1 MGMYQ
6 ELPPSGC
13 GLYHMVRDRGC
24 GYVPG
29 TAPVSVI
36 SAAPIRARMWRG
48 SAGDTGWALASR
60 DMSWSRRD
68 SGRGYVPGAAL
79 VGGHGGR
86 EHLPVAA
93 GRVSRPNQSL
103 A

>member
-1 MGMYQ
+1 
-6 ELPPSGC
+6 
-13 GLYHMVRDRGC
+13 MVCDRGR

-29 TAPVSVI
+29 AAPVGVM
-36 SAAPIRARMWRG
+36 SAALIRARMWRG
-48 SAGDTGWALASR
+48 SAGDAGWALASR
-60 DMSWSRRD
+60 DMSWSRRY

-79 VGGHGGR
+79 VSGGR

-93 GRVSRPNQSL
+93 GRVSRPNPSL